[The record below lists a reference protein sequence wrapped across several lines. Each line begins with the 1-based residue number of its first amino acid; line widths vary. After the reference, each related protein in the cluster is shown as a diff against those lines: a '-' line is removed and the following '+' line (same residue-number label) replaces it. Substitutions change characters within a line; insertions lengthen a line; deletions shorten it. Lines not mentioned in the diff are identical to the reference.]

1 MYKIEQYEAN
11 TYTPGGTGCSQSAD
25 EKFIR
30 PLYVLGGGS
39 QLDYPLHRLGFR
51 QVICNDVLSEL
62 PFFVTDLFLLCE
74 KEELRQ
80 TGYTLST

>member
-1 MYKIEQYEAN
+1 MGYS
-11 TYTPGGTGCSQSAD
+11 GGVD
-25 EKFIR
+25 EKHTQ
-30 PLYVLGGGS
+30 PLYVLVVGIL
-39 QLDYPLHRLGFR
+39 LDYPLHRLAFR

-74 KEELRQ
+74 KEKLRQ